1 MKKKSRVGNIIAAFL
16 ILASAFLM
24 VISYPHFKKTAEKNY
39 EREEYD
45 NEEIVSKLMNCNYAL
60 YIDALEKKQNQRID
74 PIDIFYPE
82 LRQMRIDDYYSEE
95 ESEMSGYYEITDI
108 ESFLSYKRNFIDNFY
123 SDYHSI
129 ENALNSIEG
138 NWEYEVWDENGER
151 ILSHT
156 DNILKD
162 LYEEGM
168 ERYYLS
174 FQYNKDGRG
183 FVKDVVGISEEE
195 VQNILFENSD
205 PMKRYYNYSEY
216 SYFPEFSFQTP
227 QNYTFIYC
235 ATTQGMEGYKERW
248 QTLGY
253 YYDNTSYLYFLF
265 FLVIISAAGLILP
278 SIKKWEIGKEKI
290 FCIPLELVFL
300 LFACV
305 LGTSFSMIPD
315 IIISINNGEWTQMIL
330 GQWNMPIKMVYFL
343 VSMINIAIWSLIFGT
358 WYWGVVCMR
367 AVFSMG
373 LIKYLKERCL
383 FCLVC
388 QWIGRQIKKIFGL
401 GRRIYRS
408 FLNID
413 LSNKE
418 TAVILKI
425 VVVNFVIA
433 AIISSFWFFGIIGL
447 VIYSIVL
454 FFILR
459 KYYIDLQKKYQVLLK
474 ATNEIAEGN
483 LDVVITEDVGIFEAF
498 KGEIERIQSGFK
510 RAVEEELKS
519 QRMKTDLITNVS
531 HDLKTPLTAIITYVN
546 LLKDENLEKEK
557 QTAYVEI
564 LERKSLRLKS
574 LIEDLFEISK
584 ATSKNISLNLVDI
597 DIVSLLKEVRLEL
610 YEKIEES
617 GVDFRFNF
625 PEEKII
631 LLLDS
636 QKTYRVFEN
645 LMVNITKY
653 AMPHTRAY
661 ISLENRYDKVIIS
674 MKNVSMVELNV
685 KPEELTERFVRGDQ
699 SRNTEG
705 SGLGL
710 AIVES
715 FVELQGGT
723 MELEVEA
730 DLFKVTITFPHNYEV
745 YQEKLPEIR
754 LEIEEVIKEIQV
766 KE

>member
-1 MKKKSRVGNIIAAFL
+1 MFVAFL
-16 ILASAFLM
+16 ILVSAFCI
-24 VISYPHFKKTAEKNY
+24 VISYPYFKKQAEKNY
-39 EREEYD
+39 AGEEYD
-45 NEEIVSKLMNCNYAL
+45 KQEIVAELMRCNYAL
-60 YIDALEKKQNQRID
+60 YIDALEKKQNQKID
-74 PIDIFYPE
+74 PLDIFYPD
-82 LRQMRIDDYYSEE
+82 LRTMKVEDYYSDE
-95 ESEMSGYYEITDI
+95 ESEISGYYEIADPEDFI
-108 ESFLSYKRNFIDNFY
+108 SYKRNFIDRFY
-123 SDYHSI
+123 SEYHSW
-129 ENALNSIEG
+129 ENILNTIEG

-151 ILSHT
+151 ILSST
-156 DNILKD
+156 DKD
-162 LYEEGM
+162 LRSIYEE
-168 ERYYLS
+168 ERENYYLA
-174 FQYNKDGRG
+174 FQYDINRRG
-183 FVKDVVGISEEE
+183 FITAAKGIEAEEA
-195 VQNILFENSD
+195 QNILFENSD
-205 PMKRYYNYSEY
+205 PIMERYYSYNYSQY
-216 SYFPEFSFQTP
+216 NYFPEFSFQIP
-227 QNYTFIYC
+227 QNYTFIYS
-235 ATTQGMEGYKERW
+235 ATEKGMESYKENRERS
-248 QTLGY
+248 GY
-253 YYDNTSYLYFLF
+253 YYDNTAYLYVF
-265 FLVIISAAGLILP
+265 FFIGIISIAGLILP
-278 SIKKWEIGKEKI
+278 GIKGSKIGKEKI
-290 FCIPLELVFL
+290 FCVPLELVCTIFSCTL
-300 LFACV
+300 ALIFSIVPDLIISVNDGEWMQTV
-305 LGTSFSMIPD
+305 LSRWNMTEQMAYFFVSIMN
-315 IIISINNGEWTQMIL
+315 IIIW
-330 GQWNMPIKMVYFL
+330 
-343 VSMINIAIWSLIFGT
+343 ALIFLT
-358 WYWGVVCMR
+358 WYWSVVCVR

-373 LIKYLKERCL
+373 LLGYLKERCL
-383 FCLVC
+383 ICLIC

-401 GRRIYRS
+401 GKKIYQS
-408 FLNID
+408 FVNID
-413 LSNKE
+413 LSDKA

-459 KYYIDLQKKYQVLLK
+459 KYYIDLQQKYYTLLK

-483 LDVVITEDVGIFEAF
+483 LDVVITEDLGVFEAF
-498 KGEIERIQSGFK
+498 KGELERIQSGFK

-546 LLKDENLEKEK
+546 LLKTENLEKEQQK
-557 QTAYVEI
+557 AYIEI
-564 LERKSLRLKS
+564 LERKSTRLKV

-584 ATSKNISLNLVDI
+584 ATSKNVSLNLVDI

-610 YEKIEES
+610 YEKIEAS
-617 GVDFRFNF
+617 GIEFRYDF

-661 ISLENRYDKVIIS
+661 ISLENRYDKIIIS
-674 MKNVSMVELNV
+674 MKNVSAAELNV

-699 SRNTEG
+699 SRNTDG

-710 AIVES
+710 AIAKS

-723 MELEVEA
+723 MDLDVEA

-745 YQEKLPEIR
+745 YEEKLPEIR
-754 LEIEEVIKEIQV
+754 LEVQDIITEIQA